1 MSPDPLLEV
10 MFREMSSDEVI
21 VPTSALRLI
30 TSQGVFTVLWF
41 KLVSLNQH
49 DQSPV
54 TLTLMC
60 GSVTLPAKQELLVPS
75 LGMHL

>member
-10 MFREMSSDEVI
+10 IFREMSSDEVI

-30 TSQGVFTVLWF
+30 TSQGRFTVLWF
-41 KLVSLNQH
+41 KIVGLNLH
-49 DQSPV
+49 DQRPV

-60 GSVTLPAKQELLVPS
+60 GSVTLPVEQELLVLT
-75 LGMHL
+75 LGIPR